1 MIVLSLTEEDRALLL
16 PLTPEQRD
24 QIFLALL
31 TGAGAGSSWGKMEEE
46 TLEAIRRRAA
56 RRKQKSEYSKRYYR
70 GHVQNAVQNVV
81 QNTVQNGHPPSPSPS
96 SPSSAPFLPPSSLP
110 PDPSL
115 YSPYNPPS
123 SPSLSPSPRD
133 VSRADEDRFSRFW
146 AAYPRKVGK
155 QAAKKSWSR
164 LHPSEELTQAILQA
178 VEAQKQSRQWR
189 ENNGQF
195 IPNPATWL
203 NQGRWEDELP
213 KGESSNPFLD
223 MLEEAGL

>member
-24 QIFLALL
+24 QVFLALL
-31 TGAGAGSSWGKMEEE
+31 TGAGAGSRWGKMEEE
-46 TLEAIRRRAA
+46 TLEAIQRRAA

-70 GHVQNAVQNVV
+70 GHLQNAVQNVV
-81 QNTVQNGHPPSPSPS
+81 QNTVQNGHPPSPS

-110 PDPSL
+110 PEPPLSTP
-115 YSPYNPPS
+115 PYNPPS

>member
-1 MIVLSLTEEDRALLL
+1 MPSKMLSKIL
-16 PLTPEQRD
+16 
-24 QIFLALL
+24 
-31 TGAGAGSSWGKMEEE
+31 SKM
-46 TLEAIRRRAA
+46 
-56 RRKQKSEYSKRYYR
+56 
-70 GHVQNAVQNVV
+70 
-81 QNTVQNGHPPSPSPS
+81 
-96 SPSSAPFLPPSSLP
+96 
-110 PDPSL
+110 D
-115 YSPYNPPS
+115 PS

>member
-81 QNTVQNGHPPSPSPS
+81 QNTVQNGHPPSPS

-110 PDPSL
+110 PEPPLSTP
-115 YSPYNPPS
+115 PYNPPS

-133 VSRADEDRFSRFW
+133 VSRANEDRFSRFW

-213 KGESSNPFLD
+213 KGDSSNPFLD

>member
-81 QNTVQNGHPPSPSPS
+81 QNTVQNGHPPSPS

-110 PDPSL
+110 PEPPLSTP
-115 YSPYNPPS
+115 PYNPPS

-164 LHPSEELTQAILQA
+164 LHPSEELTQAILQS
-178 VEAQKQSRQWR
+178 VEAQKQSRQWK

>member
-81 QNTVQNGHPPSPSPS
+81 QNTVQNGHPPSPS

-110 PDPSL
+110 PEPPLSTP
-115 YSPYNPPS
+115 PYNPPS

>member
-24 QIFLALL
+24 QVFLALL

-46 TLEAIRRRAA
+46 ALEAIRRRAA

-81 QNTVQNGHPPSPSPS
+81 QNTVQNGHPPSPS

-110 PDPSL
+110 PEPPLSTP
-115 YSPYNPPS
+115 PYNPPS

-213 KGESSNPFLD
+213 QGESSNAFLD

>member
-70 GHVQNAVQNVV
+70 GHAQNAVQNVV
-81 QNTVQNGHPPSPSPS
+81 QNTVQNRHPPFPS

-110 PDPSL
+110 PEPPLSTP
-115 YSPYNPPS
+115 PYNPPS

-178 VEAQKQSRQWR
+178 VEAQKQSRQWK

>member
-24 QIFLALL
+24 QVFLALL

-81 QNTVQNGHPPSPSPS
+81 QNTVQSGHPPSPS

-110 PDPSL
+110 PEPPLSTP
-115 YSPYNPPS
+115 PYNPPS

>member
-1 MIVLSLTEEDRALLL
+1 MIALSLTEEDRALLL

-24 QIFLALL
+24 QVFLALL

-81 QNTVQNGHPPSPSPS
+81 QNTVQNGHPPSPS
-96 SPSSAPFLPPSSLP
+96 SPSSAPFLPPSSLS
-110 PDPSL
+110 PDPPLSPP
-115 YSPYNPPS
+115 PYNPPS

-213 KGESSNPFLD
+213 NGESSNPFLD

>member
-24 QIFLALL
+24 QVFLALL

-46 TLEAIRRRAA
+46 TLEAIQRRAA

-81 QNTVQNGHPPSPSPS
+81 QNTVQNGHPPSPS

-110 PDPSL
+110 PEPPLSTP
-115 YSPYNPPS
+115 PYNPPS

-178 VEAQKQSRQWR
+178 VEAQKQSRQWK

-213 KGESSNPFLD
+213 KGESPNPFLD

>member
-24 QIFLALL
+24 QVFLALL
-31 TGAGAGSSWGKMEEE
+31 TGAGAGSSWGKVEEE
-46 TLEAIRRRAA
+46 TLEAIRRRTA

-81 QNTVQNGHPPSPSPS
+81 QNTVQNGHPPSPS

-110 PDPSL
+110 PEPPLSTP
-115 YSPYNPPS
+115 PYNPPS

-133 VSRADEDRFSRFW
+133 VSRANEDRFSRFW

>member
-16 PLTPEQRD
+16 PLTPGQRD

-81 QNTVQNGHPPSPSPS
+81 QNTVQNGHPPSPS

-110 PDPSL
+110 PEPPLSTP
-115 YSPYNPPS
+115 PYNPPS

-133 VSRADEDRFSRFW
+133 VSRANEDRFSRFW

-164 LHPSEELTQAILQA
+164 FHPSEELTQAILQA

>member
-24 QIFLALL
+24 QVFLALL

-70 GHVQNAVQNVV
+70 GHVQNAIQNVV
-81 QNTVQNGHPPSPSPS
+81 QNTVQNGHPPSPS

-110 PDPSL
+110 PEPPLSTP
-115 YSPYNPPS
+115 PYNPPS

>member
-1 MIVLSLTEEDRALLL
+1 MIVLSLTEEDRSLLL

-24 QIFLALL
+24 QVFLALL
-31 TGAGAGSSWGKMEEE
+31 TGAGAGSSWGKMEKE

-81 QNTVQNGHPPSPSPS
+81 QNTVQNGHPHSPS

-110 PDPSL
+110 PEPPLSTP
-115 YSPYNPPS
+115 PYNPPS

>member
-24 QIFLALL
+24 QVFLALL

-81 QNTVQNGHPPSPSPS
+81 QNTVQNGHPPSPS

-110 PDPSL
+110 PEPPLSTP
-115 YSPYNPPS
+115 PYNPPS

-213 KGESSNPFLD
+213 QGESSNAFLD

>member
-16 PLTPEQRD
+16 PLTPGQRD

-31 TGAGAGSSWGKMEEE
+31 TGAGAESSWGKMEEE

-81 QNTVQNGHPPSPSPS
+81 QNTVQNGHPPSPS

-110 PDPSL
+110 PEPPLSTP
-115 YSPYNPPS
+115 PYNPPS

>member
-81 QNTVQNGHPPSPSPS
+81 QNTVQGGHPPSPS

-110 PDPSL
+110 PEPPLSTP
-115 YSPYNPPS
+115 PYNPPS

>member
-1 MIVLSLTEEDRALLL
+1 MIVLSLTEEDRSLLL

-24 QIFLALL
+24 QVFLALL
-31 TGAGAGSSWGKMEEE
+31 TGAGAGSSWGKMEKE

-70 GHVQNAVQNVV
+70 GHVQNAVQTVV
-81 QNTVQNGHPPSPSPS
+81 QNTVQNGHPPSPS

-110 PDPSL
+110 PEPPLSTP
-115 YSPYNPPS
+115 PYNPPS

>member
-16 PLTPEQRD
+16 PLAPEQRD

-31 TGAGAGSSWGKMEEE
+31 TGAGAGSTWGKMEEE

-56 RRKQKSEYSKRYYR
+56 RRKQKSEYSKRYYK

-81 QNTVQNGHPPSPSPS
+81 QNTVQNGHPPSPS

-110 PDPSL
+110 PEPPLSTP
-115 YSPYNPPS
+115 PYNPPS

>member
-24 QIFLALL
+24 QVFLALL

-81 QNTVQNGHPPSPSPS
+81 QNTVQNGHPPSPS

-110 PDPSL
+110 PEPPLSTP
-115 YSPYNPPS
+115 PYNPPS

>member
-81 QNTVQNGHPPSPSPS
+81 QNTVQNGHPPSPS

-110 PDPSL
+110 PEPPLSTP
-115 YSPYNPPS
+115 PYNPPS

-178 VEAQKQSRQWR
+178 VEAQKQSRQWK

>member
-1 MIVLSLTEEDRALLL
+1 MIVLSLTEEDRSLLL

-24 QIFLALL
+24 QVFLALL
-31 TGAGAGSSWGKMEEE
+31 TGAGAGSSWGKMEKEA
-46 TLEAIRRRAA
+46 LEAIRRRAA

-81 QNTVQNGHPPSPSPS
+81 QNTVQNGHPPSPS

-110 PDPSL
+110 PEPPLSTP
-115 YSPYNPPS
+115 PYNPPS

>member
-24 QIFLALL
+24 QVFLALL

-81 QNTVQNGHPPSPSPS
+81 QNTVQNGHPPSPS

-110 PDPSL
+110 PEPPLSTP
-115 YSPYNPPS
+115 PYNPPS
-123 SPSLSPSPRD
+123 SPSLSPFPRD

-213 KGESSNPFLD
+213 KGERSNSFLD
-223 MLEEAGL
+223 MLEEML

>member
-1 MIVLSLTEEDRALLL
+1 MIVLSLTEEDRVLLL

-24 QIFLALL
+24 QVFLALL

-81 QNTVQNGHPPSPSPS
+81 QNTVQNGHPPSPS

-110 PDPSL
+110 PEPPLSTP
-115 YSPYNPPS
+115 PYNPPS

-133 VSRADEDRFSRFW
+133 VSRANEDRFSRFW

>member
-24 QIFLALL
+24 QVFLALL

-70 GHVQNAVQNVV
+70 GHVQNAIQNVV
-81 QNTVQNGHPPSPSPS
+81 QNTVQNGHPPSPS

-110 PDPSL
+110 PEPPLSTP
-115 YSPYNPPS
+115 PYNPPS

-213 KGESSNPFLD
+213 KGERSNSFLD
-223 MLEEAGL
+223 MLEEMP

>member
-24 QIFLALL
+24 QVFLALL

-81 QNTVQNGHPPSPSPS
+81 QNTVQNGHPPSPS

-110 PDPSL
+110 PEPPLSTP
-115 YSPYNPPS
+115 PYNPPS

-133 VSRADEDRFSRFW
+133 VSRANEDRFSRFW

>member
-24 QIFLALL
+24 QVFLALL

-81 QNTVQNGHPPSPSPS
+81 QNTVQNGHPPSPS

-110 PDPSL
+110 PEPPLSTP
-115 YSPYNPPS
+115 PYNPPS
-123 SPSLSPSPRD
+123 SPSLSPSTRD

>member
-24 QIFLALL
+24 QVFLALL
-31 TGAGAGSSWGKMEEE
+31 TGAGAGSSWGKVEEE
-46 TLEAIRRRAA
+46 TLEAIRRRTA

-81 QNTVQNGHPPSPSPS
+81 QNTVQNGHPPSPS

-110 PDPSL
+110 PEPPLSTP
-115 YSPYNPPS
+115 PYT
-123 SPSLSPSPRD
+123 PSLSPSPRD

-189 ENNGQF
+189 ENDGQF

>member
-24 QIFLALL
+24 QVFLALL
-31 TGAGAGSSWGKMEEE
+31 TGVGAGSSWGKMEEE

-81 QNTVQNGHPPSPSPS
+81 QNTVQNGHPPSPS

-110 PDPSL
+110 PEPPLSTP
-115 YSPYNPPS
+115 PYNPPS

>member
-81 QNTVQNGHPPSPSPS
+81 QNTVQNGHPPSPS

-110 PDPSL
+110 PEPPLSTP
-115 YSPYNPPS
+115 PYNPPS

-178 VEAQKQSRQWR
+178 IEAQKQSRQWR

-203 NQGRWEDELP
+203 NQGRWEDEMP

>member
-81 QNTVQNGHPPSPSPS
+81 QNTVQNGHPPSPS

-110 PDPSL
+110 PEPPLSTP
-115 YSPYNPPS
+115 PYNPPS
-123 SPSLSPSPRD
+123 SPSLSPPPRD

-178 VEAQKQSRQWR
+178 VEAQKQSRQWK

>member
-24 QIFLALL
+24 QVFLALL

-81 QNTVQNGHPPSPSPS
+81 QNTVQNGHPPSTS

-110 PDPSL
+110 PEPPLSTP
-115 YSPYNPPS
+115 PYNPPS